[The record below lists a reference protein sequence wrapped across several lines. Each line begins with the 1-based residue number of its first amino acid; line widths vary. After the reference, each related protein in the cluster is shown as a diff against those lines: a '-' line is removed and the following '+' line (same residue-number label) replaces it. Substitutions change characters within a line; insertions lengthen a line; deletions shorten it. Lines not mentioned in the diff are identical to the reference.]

1 MLSLVLV
8 DLLFVFVCV
17 LIKVDY
23 LIIFRYNSVMYDS
36 WELVSMKKDCIN
48 MYSII
53 FLKKVVFWYFY
64 LVWRLFFKILLIVIV
79 LEMLIFFKI
88 VIL

>member
-23 LIIFRYNSVMYDS
+23 LIIFKYNSVMYDS
-36 WELVSMKKDCIN
+36 WVSMKKDCIN

-79 LEMLIFFKI
+79 LEMLIFLKI

>member
-23 LIIFRYNSVMYDS
+23 LIIFKYNSVMYDS
-36 WELVSMKKDCIN
+36 WVSMKKDCIN

-53 FLKKVVFWYFY
+53 FLKKVEWF
-64 LVWRLFFKILLIVIV
+64 ILIGI
-79 LEMLIFFKI
+79 
-88 VIL
+88 

>member
-1 MLSLVLV
+1 MSLVLV

-23 LIIFRYNSVMYDS
+23 LIIFKYNSVMYDS
-36 WELVSMKKDCIN
+36 WKSMKKDCIN

>member
-23 LIIFRYNSVMYDS
+23 LIIFKYNSVMYDS
-36 WELVSMKKDCIN
+36 WVSMKKDCIN

>member
-23 LIIFRYNSVMYDS
+23 LIIFKYNSVMYDS
-36 WELVSMKKDCIN
+36 WVSIKKDCIN

>member
-23 LIIFRYNSVMYDS
+23 LIIFKYNSVMYDS
-36 WELVSMKKDCIN
+36 WVSMKKDCIN

-79 LEMLIFFKI
+79 LEMFIFFKI

>member
-23 LIIFRYNSVMYDS
+23 LIIFKYNSVMYDS
-36 WELVSMKKDCIN
+36 WVSMKKDCIN

-79 LEMLIFFKI
+79 LEMLIFLK
-88 VIL
+88 

>member
-23 LIIFRYNSVMYDS
+23 LIIFKYNSVMYDS
-36 WELVSMKKDCIN
+36 WVSMKKDCIN

-79 LEMLIFFKI
+79 LEMLIIFKI